1 MLARRILLFALAS
14 LVTFPVTSM
23 GQTYP
28 DRVVRI
34 YNPFSAGGTS
44 DILSRIVATGLQ
56 EAFGQPF
63 VVEAKPGA
71 GGNIALEAVSQA
83 RPDGYTLVMAPA
95 GMTVATSLFKLNF
108 NPTRDLAPVVLVGKA
123 PSLLVVPAQ
132 SSFRSLNEITEY
144 ARANPGKLNYASFG
158 VGTTPHLFMEML
170 LTRTGVTMQHVPYKG
185 AGPAVTISS
194 AARSSWP
201 SRRRPPCSRTCSRA
215 GCVRWP
221 PLPPSATPGCRAS
234 RASPSSAWPGSTNPR
249 GSESWR
255 PGTRRPPSCRSSTPR
270 RCGSFSA
277 RTSGSSSTRS
287 ASLQRPCRPR
297 PSASSS
303 RRRRRSGPESSASS
317 ALSPS
322 SGGKADCRP
331 PEETEP
337 SSTGKRSAPARRS

>member
-185 AGPAVTISS
+185 AGPAVTDLIGGQVQLAFQTAAAVLPHVQQGRLRALATSS
-194 AARSSWP
+194 AERYPGLP
-201 SRRRPPCSRTCSRA
+201 SIPSIAELGLA
-215 GCVRWP
+215 GFDE
-221 PLPPSATPGCRAS
+221 
-234 RASPSSAWPGSTNPR
+234 SAWFGIVAPR
-249 GSESWR
+249 D
-255 PGTRRPPSCRSSTPR
+255 TPPAVVQKLNAEAVRI
-270 RCGSFSA
+270 
-277 RTSGSSSTRS
+277 
-287 ASLQRPCRPR
+287 LQRPDVRKQLDTLGVVAAPM
-297 PSASSS
+297 SA
-303 RRRRRSGPESSASS
+303 EAF
-317 ALSPS
+317 
-322 SGGKADCRP
+322 GKFIAE
-331 PEETEP
+331 EETKW
-337 SSTGKRSAPARRS
+337 TGIIRKLGLKPE